1 MTNWKPAKAVPS
13 GVAGLVPGT
22 PAAFSVAES
31 FKGKFNENQGT
42 CTDLTQIHKDSEN
55 RLGGGGAR
63 GSQWEGEMGEG
74 GQKGGK
80 IISIQIHT

>member
-1 MTNWKPAKAVPS
+1 MKWKSALAPRNRNVMTNWKPEKAVPT

-22 PAAFSVAES
+22 PAAFSVADS

-55 RLGGGGAR
+55 RLGGGV
-63 GSQWEGEMGEG
+63 G
-74 GQKGGK
+74 GQRQAVGGRNG
-80 IISIQIHT
+80 